1 MKIYYTKQ
9 KALDSLQKDISNNL
23 GKYQSSSL
31 WVDQYFVEKEIPK
44 YYFDTGIEVD
54 DYELVL
60 GGPETD
66 FKNAKIIFEAFRGKI
81 NPIQA
86 SDMRLWTY
94 LAHVQHWDYMLA
106 RWKIDVPDED
116 DEPDDSKKPPRDKVL
131 DRIKTRYFF
140 GSSRGKA
147 FVRQGIARLY
157 WGAYLTYDEA
167 SDNPYEYTEFFF
179 TKQDVFT
186 SITERSYARN
196 KVLILAALKVLKK
209 HPDLSRAD
217 IRLFLAKLNQS
228 GAITVLD
235 FLDAEQATQLCEKVM
250 DEVYQIP
257 SLQEGSTFE
266 LYDNITGKPYEHVL
280 KIVRG
285 KVVMLDKLWPLNQ
298 VTTEPKSLLGKKE
311 GSKVVIS
318 QTEYVIK
325 EIREGATAH
334 QRNYV

>member
-1 MKIYYTKQ
+1 MKVYYMKQ
-9 KALDSLQKDISNNL
+9 KALDSLQKDISDNL
-23 GKYQSSSL
+23 EKYQSSSR
-31 WVDQYFVEKEIPK
+31 WIDQYFIDKEAAK
-44 YYFDTGIEVD
+44 YYFETGIEVP

-60 GGPETD
+60 GGSETD
-66 FKNAKIIFEAFRGKI
+66 FQNAKIVFEAFNGKL
-81 NPIQA
+81 NPVQA
-86 SDMRLWTY
+86 SDLRLWAY
-94 LAHVQHWDYMLA
+94 LAHVQHWDYMHS

-116 DEPDDSKKPPRDKVL
+116 DEPDDGQKSPRDKVL
-131 DRIKTRYFF
+131 DRVKTRYFF

-157 WGAYLTYDEA
+157 WGAYLTYDETN
-167 SDNPYEYTEFFF
+167 DNPYEYTEFFF

-196 KVLILAALKVLKK
+196 KVLILATLKVLKK

-235 FLDAEQATQLCEKVM
+235 FLDAEQATQLCEKLM

-257 SLQEGSTFE
+257 SLQEGSTFR
-266 LYDNITGKPYEHVL
+266 LYDNITGKACEHTL

-285 KVVMLDKLWPLNQ
+285 KVVNPNKTWPLNQ
-298 VTTEPKSLLGKKE
+298 VTTKPKSLIGKKE
-311 GSKVVIS
+311 GSKVEIS
-318 QTEYVIK
+318 DEEYVIK
-325 EIREGATAH
+325 EIK
-334 QRNYV
+334 

>member
-1 MKIYYTKQ
+1 MKVYYMKQ
-9 KALDSLQKDISNNL
+9 KALDSLQKDISDNL
-23 GKYQSSSL
+23 EKYQSSSR
-31 WVDQYFVEKEIPK
+31 WIDQYFIDKEAPK
-44 YYFDTGIEVD
+44 YYFETGIEVP

-66 FKNAKIIFEAFRGKI
+66 FQNAKIVFEAFNGKL
-81 NPIQA
+81 NPVQA
-86 SDMRLWTY
+86 SDLRLWAY
-94 LAHVQHWDYMLA
+94 LAHVQHWDYMHS
-106 RWKIDVPDED
+106 RWKIDVPDEE
-116 DEPDDSKKPPRDKVL
+116 DEPDDGQKSPRDKVL
-131 DRIKTRYFF
+131 DRVKTRYFF

-167 SDNPYEYTEFFF
+167 NDNPYAYTEFFF

-235 FLDAEQATQLCEKVM
+235 FLDAEQATQLCEKLM

-257 SLQEGSTFE
+257 SLQEGSTFK
-266 LYDNITGKPYEHVL
+266 LYDNITGKAYEHTL

-285 KVVMLDKLWPLNQ
+285 KVVNPNKPWLLGQ
-298 VTTEPKSLLGKKE
+298 VTTKPKSLLGKKE
-311 GSKVVIS
+311 GSKVEIS
-318 QTEYVIK
+318 EKEYVIK
-325 EIREGATAH
+325 EI
-334 QRNYV
+334 Q